1 MHLEIENLVC
11 MKVFEL
17 VPRPSNAKVISCCW
31 HLKKKL
37 KNDGSLDKFKA
48 RLVARGFTQRE
59 GLDFDQTF
67 APSSQQES
75 LKGFFSVVGYEDWE
89 GIQLDVVAAFLYGL
103 LDEVIFMNQPEGF
116 EDTSHPDYVWRL
128 NKSLYGL
135 KQSARQ
141 WHLRF
146 TNHLRT
152 LGVTCCS
159 ADPSVYIYCKDG
171 VPLAAVLV
179 HVDDTILAAKTPE
192 LLNTLNTQ
200 LQSEFKM
207 SSPGNL
213 SEFLLF
219 NITRDRASRT
229 FTISQASYIA
239 ALLDDFGLTEA
250 CSRTTPCNNRFKHL
264 VKNDDPLMTTSKPYL
279 RLLGCLQWLS
289 VSTRPDISFA
299 VNRLSQFNQHPTYL
313 HWNAAIDVLLYL
325 KHFPDLRIILGGSD
339 ITLSGHPDSD
349 WAESLDDWRST
360 TGFLFNLGTH
370 LVSWQSI
377 RQPTVA
383 LSSTEAEYMALT
395 DASRNARTST

>member
-1 MHLEIENLVC
+1 M
-11 MKVFEL
+11 
-17 VPRPSNAKVISCCW
+17 
-31 HLKKKL
+31 
-37 KNDGSLDKFKA
+37 
-48 RLVARGFTQRE
+48 
-59 GLDFDQTF
+59 
-67 APSSQQES
+67 
-75 LKGFFSVVGYEDWE
+75 
-89 GIQLDVVAAFLYGL
+89 
-103 LDEVIFMNQPEGF
+103 
-116 EDTSHPDYVWRL
+116 
-128 NKSLYGL
+128 
-135 KQSARQ
+135 
-141 WHLRF
+141 
-146 TNHLRT
+146 
-152 LGVTCCS
+152 
-159 ADPSVYIYCKDG
+159 
-171 VPLAAVLV
+171 AAVLA
-179 HVDDTILAAKTPE
+179 HVDETILAAKTPE

-239 ALLDDFGLTEA
+239 ALLNDFGLTEA
-250 CSRTTPCNNRFKHL
+250 RSRTTPCNNRFKHL

-339 ITLSGHPDSD
+339 ITLSGHSDSD